1 MPSTHAS
8 PASVSEPSIRPL
20 RAGDILACAAIM
32 ADSPLW
38 QRYGV
43 TQDSAARRLQIGF
56 DDLETIAI
64 AELDGAVAGFVWYVL
79 DGAFHRSGYVM
90 LIAVRE
96 GLRGSGIGQA
106 LMAHAEDAMY
116 PLVRDIFLLVS
127 DFNLGAQRFYRRL
140 GYVQVGAIPDYI
152 LPGISELIFHK
163 RR

>member
-1 MPSTHAS
+1 MPSIRAS

-20 RAGDILACAAIM
+20 RAGDIPACAAIM

-43 TQDSAARRLQIGF
+43 TQQSAARRLQIGC
-56 DDLETIAI
+56 DDLETIAV
-64 AELDGAVAGFVWYVL
+64 AELDEQVAGFIWYVL

-90 LIAVRE
+90 LIAVRDD
-96 GLRGSGIGQA
+96 LRGGGVGQA
-106 LMAHAEDAMY
+106 LMAHAETEMFAF
-116 PLVRDIFLLVS
+116 VRDVFLLVS

-140 GYVQVGAIPDYI
+140 GYEQVGAIPDYI